1 MAKQLPAGFDKARIM
16 AGLRTAMQFGAPT
29 RVEDQATFY
38 KVATATDDV
47 PRDDEFIPFDPD
59 ARRTSKPTPVRVD
72 CSVEY
77 VDRTDQTEQFGAV
90 TPSHIKITLLDPEY
104 QKVKGFRYVVAGGDR
119 YNYRLTEPPV
129 ALGSIDVWTVHCVA
143 EDEG

>member
-1 MAKQLPAGFDKARIM
+1 MAKQLPAGFDKSAVM
-16 AGLRTAMQFGAPT
+16 AGLKKAMQFGAPT

-38 KVATATDDV
+38 KVTTTTDEV
-47 PRDDEFIPFDPD
+47 PRDDDFIPFDPE
-59 ARRTSKPTPVRVD
+59 AVRTAKPTAIRVD

-77 VDRTDQTEQFGAV
+77 VDRAEGTEQFGAI
-90 TPSHIKITLLDPEY
+90 TPSRIKITLLDPEY
-104 QKVKGFRYVVAGGDR
+104 QKVKGFQYVVAGGDR

-129 ALGSIDVWTVHCVA
+129 ALGNIDVWVVHCVG

>member
-1 MAKQLPAGFDKARIM
+1 MAKQLPAGFDKNAVM
-16 AGLRTAMQFGAPT
+16 AGLKKAMQFGAPT

-38 KVATATDDV
+38 KVVTTTDDV
-47 PRDDEFIPFDPD
+47 PRDDDFIPFDPD
-59 ARRTSKPTPVRVD
+59 AERTAKPTGIRVD

-77 VDRTDQTEQFGAV
+77 DDRAEVTEQFGGI
-90 TPSHIKITLLDPEY
+90 TPSRITITLLDPEY
-104 QKVKGFRYVVAGGDR
+104 QKIKGFRYVVAGGDR

-129 ALGSIDVWTVHCVA
+129 ALGNVDVWTVHCVA

>member
-16 AGLRTAMQFGAPT
+16 AGLKTAMQFGAPT

-38 KVATATDDV
+38 KVTRTTDDV
-47 PRDDEFIPFDPD
+47 PRDDDFIPFDPD
-59 ARRTSKPTPVRVD
+59 ATRTAKPTGIRVD

-77 VDRTDQTEQFGAV
+77 IDRTEITEQFGAI
-90 TPSHIKITLLDPEY
+90 TPSRIEITLLDPEY
-104 QKVKGFRYVVAGGDR
+104 QKVKGFDYVVAGGDR

-129 ALGSIDVWTVHCVA
+129 ALGNIDVWTVHCDA